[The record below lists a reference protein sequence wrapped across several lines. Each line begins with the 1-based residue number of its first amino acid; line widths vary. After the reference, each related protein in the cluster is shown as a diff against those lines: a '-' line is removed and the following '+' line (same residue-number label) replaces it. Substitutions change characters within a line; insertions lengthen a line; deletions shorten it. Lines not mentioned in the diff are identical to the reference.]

1 MLMRIGVITQDIRL
15 GGGVFTKLA
24 AFLRYAESRGYVC
37 DVYYPAERPTS
48 PRQLE
53 RLRAIPSVGQ
63 LYAIPISEKV
73 PHFTRAS
80 FFGHRCRFATS
91 YDAYQLISA
100 SLVLALPF
108 VRGAHPFVAW
118 VAGPASP
125 EIVAMRRTKLHH
137 YYLYNTVTM
146 AALRRQEIACGLS
159 ARIVLA
165 DSRYSETG
173 LVDELQLPREKL
185 RVLTTPV
192 DLGSFQPGIPVTRPR
207 RYVLSV
213 SRLHRGKGFPTLLR
227 AFREVTRHV
236 GDVDLLIAG
245 DGAERDALERMT
257 CELGLGHRVVFLG
270 EVRDQQLIDV
280 YRGATLF
287 VLPSHLET
295 LSIVVLEAMACGL
308 PVIATACGGPA
319 DHVHPGETGFLV
331 PVEDW
336 RTMSE
341 QMLLVLRD
349 PDRAE
354 RMGRAARKRAVET
367 FSTEI
372 IYRKLDALYA
382 ELFGMSTSRAP
393 VGYAMSAGH
402 AVDVS
407 P

>member
-1 MLMRIGVITQDIRL
+1 MMRIGVITQDIRL
-15 GGGVFTKLA
+15 GGGVFTKLT
-24 AFLRYAESRGYVC
+24 AFLRFAEARGYLC
-37 DVYYPAERPTS
+37 DVYYPAERPS
-48 PRQLE
+48 PSWQLE
-53 RLRAIPSVGQ
+53 QLRAIPSVGQ
-63 LYAIPISEKV
+63 VYAIPISEKV
-73 PHFTRAS
+73 PHFARAS
-80 FFGHRCRFATS
+80 FFGHRCRFVTS
-91 YDAYQLISA
+91 YDAYQLISGG
-100 SLVLALPF
+100 LVLALPF
-108 VRGAHPFVAW
+108 VHRAHPFVAW

-146 AALRRQEIACGLS
+146 AALRRQEIACGLH
-159 ARIVLA
+159 ARIVLT
-165 DSRYSETG
+165 DSRYSEAC
-173 LVDELQLPREKL
+173 LIDELQLPCEKL

-192 DLGSFQPGIPVTRPR
+192 DQDSFQPGTPVTRPR

-213 SRLHRGKGFPTLLR
+213 SRLARGKGFPTLLR
-227 AFREVTRHV
+227 AFREVARYMD
-236 GDVDLLIAG
+236 DVDLWIAG
-245 DGAERDALERMT
+245 DGAEREALERMT
-257 CELGLGHRVVFLG
+257 RELGLEHRVVFLG
-270 EVRDQQLIDV
+270 DVHDQQLIDT

-336 RTMSE
+336 RTMSR

-354 RMGRAARKRAVET
+354 RMGRAARNRAVET

-372 IYRKLDALYA
+372 IHRQLDALYA
-382 ELFGMSTSRAP
+382 EVFGMNSSRTP
-393 VGYAMSAGH
+393 IGYAMSAGH
-402 AVDVS
+402 AVDVGS
-407 P
+407 